1 MLCYCVLKATLLP
14 PTVPRSRKLQRIGVW
29 FCRDKEI
36 KRSWASLGEVMA
48 ALLKMVWLRKR
59 NQRREGIIVEACLWY
74 WRVFKSVIRTLR
86 NSITLSHLPLLPP
99 NLILTQNTWKDLI
112 WQIGMRLLGC
122 SEQNVLWSEISMATA
137 MELWAGMGIVCHRN
151 VLNACVSDPVWEIL
165 IYLATSL
172 LKNQF
177 PKY

>member
-1 MLCYCVLKATLLP
+1 MFCYWVLKATLLP
-14 PTVPRSRKLQRIGVW
+14 PIAPRSPKLQRSGVW

-36 KRSWASLGEVMA
+36 KRSWAPLGEAMA
-48 ALLKMVWLRKR
+48 ALLKMVWLRNKKSEV
-59 NQRREGIIVEACLWY
+59 RRSHVEAYLWY
-74 WRVFKSVIRTLR
+74 WRVFKSMIQTLR

-99 NLILTQNTWKDLI
+99 NLILSQNTWKNLI
-112 WQIGMRLLGC
+112 WQIGMRLWEC
-122 SEQNVLWSEISMATA
+122 SEQNVLWSETSMAIA

-151 VLNACVSDPVWEIL
+151 VLNTCVPYPVWEIL
-165 IYLATSL
+165 IYLASLL